1 MLLSCPAPGVTGAEI
16 LVVGDDETSG
26 VYCSL
31 LRAGGWRVESMPD
44 APRVLTPGTPRPR
57 LVLLCGWEA
66 VESFVAT
73 MPELIGAA
81 DTVVVAHCACVPD
94 AIAQA
99 LDRGVDAF
107 IPQPCSA
114 PVLVRRL
121 RAALRWTAA
130 RGEASPSAAR
140 PGAVA
145 MRCRP

>member
-1 MLLSCPAPGVTGAEI
+1 MLLSCPAPGTTGTEI
-16 LVVGDDETSG
+16 LVVGGDGETSG

-44 APRVLTPGTPRPR
+44 AQRVLALGTPRPQ

-66 VESFVAT
+66 VESFVAA

-81 DTVVVAHCACVPD
+81 DTVVVAHCAYVPE

-130 RGEASPSAAR
+130 QGGRVLALRDLAP
-140 PGAVA
+140 
-145 MRCRP
+145 